1 MSKELSRRSFLK
13 YTGAL
18 GASLGVG
25 AFLAACGGDAVAPT
39 NTAAPRPSAAPSA
52 APASAAPA
60 SAAASTGAAAS
71 TAASAAPASA
81 AASAAA
87 STAASAAP
95 ASAAAASTAPSAA
108 ASFSGKLLAWGI
120 VSFTTDGDKLLGQ
133 QMADWGKANKVEVE
147 YVALP
152 GSDYDQKV
160 TAAVE
165 TGAIPDVV
173 MFGGTNSIYYA
184 GQNRL
189 VDMTDVYNKVKG
201 LGGGMWP
208 SLLPNVQ
215 VGDKIYAIPMQA
227 DLSVLYARLD
237 LCEQATGK
245 RAAPTTIDE
254 MDAIMRKVNKPPTQF
269 GYGFVLGRTPDG
281 SGDIQSLLLAD
292 GGTLVD
298 KDGNPAIDNP
308 GTVSAL
314 TRVKTWWADKLIP
327 PDSPAWDDSSNNKS
341 YQSRQS
347 CFVTNPASI
356 FAFLEANDK
365 DLLKDTM
372 QAPYPKGKVGSFPG
386 AGTWAWSIFSASK
399 QVAAGK
405 AMIENIMAPDKLQA
419 VYEKVGGRW
428 YPVYKDLANAKW
440 WKDRPY
446 FDQFPQALENAR
458 PGWFPATATPKLL
471 SQLSAVGQKRI
482 LAEMSQDV
490 VVNGKSPEEAAK
502 AAQTKMVQTFAEI
515 K

>member
-18 GASLGVG
+18 GASLGVS
-25 AFLAACGGDAVAPT
+25 AFLAACGGEAVAPT
-39 NTAAPRPSAAPSA
+39 NTAAPSRAASAAPSSA
-52 APASAAPA
+52 AGGAASAAP
-60 SAAASTGAAAS
+60 SAAAS

-87 STAASAAP
+87 GAATPST
-95 ASAAAASTAPSAA
+95 AAASTAPASAP

-120 VSFTTDGDKLLGQ
+120 VSFTAAGDQLLGE
-133 QMADWGKANKVEVE
+133 QMAAWGKENKVEVE

-152 GSDYDQKV
+152 GSDYDAKV
-160 TAAVE
+160 SAAVE

-173 MFGGTNSIYYA
+173 MMGGTNSIYYA

-189 VDMTDVYNKVKG
+189 VELSDVYDKVKG

-208 SLLPNVQ
+208 SLLPNVS
-215 VGDKIYAIPMQA
+215 VDNKVYAIPMQA
-227 DLSVLYARLD
+227 DLGVLYARLD

-254 MDAIMRKVNKPPTQF
+254 METIMRAVNKPPTQF

-281 SGDIQSLLLAD
+281 NGDIQSLLLAD

-298 KDGNPAIDNP
+298 QGGNPAINNP
-308 GTVSAL
+308 GTISAL
-314 TRVKTWWADKLIP
+314 TRVQTWWKDKLIP

-341 YQSRQS
+341 YQSRQA

-356 FAFLEANDK
+356 FAFLEQNDK
-365 DLLKDTM
+365 ELLAETT
-372 QAPYPKGKVGSFPG
+372 QAPYPKGKAGSFPG
-386 AGTWAWSIFSASK
+386 AGTWAWSVFSASK
-399 QVAAGK
+399 QVAASK
-405 AMIENIMAPDKLQA
+405 AMIQSIMAPEKVQA

-446 FDQFPQALENAR
+446 FDNFPAALETAR
-458 PGWFPATATPKLL
+458 PAWSPATATPKLL
-471 SQLSAVGQKRI
+471 SQLSAAGQKRI
-482 LAEMSQDV
+482 LAEMTQDV

-502 AAQTKMVQTFAEI
+502 AAQTKMEQTFAEI